1 MKSRIPKKAQRL
13 IDACKSV
20 SDKVSERVA
29 IKLQVIP
36 TRMEVG
42 VTPLSICNR
51 FDVYFN
57 GVKQTRCTVAD
68 TVEGYITRYAMY
80 KSYDNLR
87 PLANEQ
93 KHSPLTETLYGDV
106 RIVLKGK
113 KP

>member
-42 VTPLSICNR
+42 
-51 FDVYFN
+51 YFN